1 MTQLFS
7 ECTKMCVGPECADF
21 GAMEEEEEGGGGFRA
36 CVGPECA
43 DGEDVSVRRVK
54 REALDFGEEDEEEK
68 REMCIGPGSL
78 F

>member
-1 MTQLFS
+1 MTKKS

-21 GAMEEEEEGGGGFRA
+21 GAMEEEGGGGGFRA